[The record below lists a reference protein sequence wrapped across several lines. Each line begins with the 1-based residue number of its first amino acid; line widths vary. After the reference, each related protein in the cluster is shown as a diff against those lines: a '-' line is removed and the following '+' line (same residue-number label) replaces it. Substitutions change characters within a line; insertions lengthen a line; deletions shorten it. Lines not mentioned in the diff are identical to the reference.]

1 MFDENNPIRPQDP
14 EIRSQDPETP
24 AETPAVPRRVLPR
37 RKIRNGRSRRSIVS
51 WYTPKE
57 PEGREVVNYYVQRT
71 PMPQSVWK
79 QAAKKEKHRSRLW
92 LWISLAV
99 VAVTVAAVVLTTS
112 SPGAAASERPL
123 PDGDG
128 DNPSSIVDIFGSK
141 ATTIPAS
148 RGIRACA

>member
-1 MFDENNPIRPQDP
+1 M
-14 EIRSQDPETP
+14 
-24 AETPAVPRRVLPR
+24 
-37 RKIRNGRSRRSIVS
+37 
-51 WYTPKE
+51 
-57 PEGREVVNYYVQRT
+57 VNYYVQRT

-79 QAAKKEKHRSRLW
+79 QAAKKEKRRSRLW

-99 VAVTVAAVVLTTS
+99 VAVTVAAVVLTAIFA
-112 SPGAAASERPL
+112 GRGGQQRPL